1 MGSRKGRRLIMEQII
16 LSHVSNE
23 TLLDMYWNY
32 KNMLHRYQ
40 KMLDGKLDKKEREYY
55 YDKLV
60 YDGEY
65 FHQIKLECLRRMSG
79 LEID

>member
-1 MGSRKGRRLIMEQII
+1 MEKVI
-16 LSHVSNE
+16 LSGVSNE
-23 TLLDMYWNY
+23 TLLDMYWDYRN
-32 KNMLHRYQ
+32 KLKRYQ
-40 KMLDGKLDKKEREYY
+40 KLLDGKLDKVEREYY

-79 LEID
+79 MEID